1 MKIYEKPMIE
11 VTTFENADSIA
22 ALGVSSN
29 VTKTK
34 LNSDSIINFEQLK

>member
-29 VTKTK
+29 VAKTK
-34 LNSDSIINFEQLK
+34 LNSGSITNFGQLQ